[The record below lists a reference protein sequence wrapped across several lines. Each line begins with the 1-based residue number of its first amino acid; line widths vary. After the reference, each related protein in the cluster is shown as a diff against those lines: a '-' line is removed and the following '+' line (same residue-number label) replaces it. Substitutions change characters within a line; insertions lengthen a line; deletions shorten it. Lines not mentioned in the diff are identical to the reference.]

1 MLHVAVFICG
11 AALMVIELTGS
22 RILAPILGTSIIVW
36 TSLIGVVLASLS
48 LGAWMG
54 GRIADNHPH
63 PQVLSRIIVL
73 SAWATA
79 GIGLSK
85 TLIISLLHALDT
97 IHAMAIGSTIA
108 LFAPVSLL
116 LGMVVPFSV
125 RLTLQEQALSG
136 TTSGNLYA
144 ISTVGSIIGIFLTGF
159 VLIAWLGSTS
169 ILFVTAA
176 ALSIAALCV
185 ERSQLALKVF
195 SFLVFLLLAVL
206 NKHHDASLS
215 AQGFVDVDTA
225 YNRVLVYN
233 SSERATGRPTREM
246 VTGPHGRQS
255 STYLDDPIELA
266 LPYTRFYRL
275 VEHYHPQMRSLL
287 VLGGGGFSFPKYALA
302 KYPQTSIDVVELDA
316 GITSLARS
324 HFSLQD
330 DPRLTIIEKDA
341 RVFLGT
347 ARKTYD
353 VILCDV
359 FTSHYSIPFH
369 LVTQEALQQMRDRL
383 NPSGLLLINILSS
396 QRGPESDF
404 FAALSQTLTSV
415 FPVTRYFAVHD
426 ASDFHGWQNF
436 MLAAFKEPI
445 GSFPP
450 SGDLAMQ
457 KMLAQE
463 ILAPAK
469 HIPLLTDEFAPVDRY
484 SGIARLF

>member
-1 MLHVAVFICG
+1 MLNVAVFICG

-36 TSLIGVVLASLS
+36 TSIIGVVLACLS
-48 LGAWMG
+48 LGAWVG
-54 GRIADNHPH
+54 GRIADNHPR
-63 PQVLSRIIVL
+63 PEVLGRIVIL

-79 GIGLSK
+79 AIGLSK
-85 TLIISLLHALDT
+85 TLILSLLHALDT
-97 IHAMAIGSTIA
+97 VHGMAIGATIA

-116 LGMVVPFSV
+116 LGMVVPFAV
-125 RLTLQEQALSG
+125 RLSLREQAHSG

-144 ISTVGSIIGIFLTGF
+144 ISTVGSIVGTFLAGF

-185 ERSQLALKVF
+185 ERSQLALKVC

-206 NKHHDASLS
+206 NKYHDASLS

-233 SSERATGRPTREM
+233 SREGATGRPTREM

-255 STYLDDPIELA
+255 ATYLDDPIELA
-266 LPYTRFYRL
+266 VPYTRFYRL
-275 VEHYHPQMRSLL
+275 AEHYQPWMRSML

-302 KYPQTSIDVVELDA
+302 TYPEVAIDVVELDA
-316 GITSLARS
+316 GITNLARS
-324 HFSLQD
+324 HFYLQD
-330 DPRLTIIEKDA
+330 DPRLSIVAQDA
-341 RVFLGT
+341 RVFLT
-347 ARKTYD
+347 TSKKTYD

-369 LVTQEALQQMRDRL
+369 LVTQEALQQMRERL
-383 NPSGLLLINILSS
+383 NPSGVLLINILSS

-404 FAALSQTLTSV
+404 FAALGRTLNTV
-415 FPVTRYFAVHD
+415 FPLVRYFAVHD
-426 ASDFHGWQNF
+426 SSDFHGWQNF
-436 MLAAFKEPI
+436 MVAAFKEPI
-445 GSFPP
+445 EAFPP
-450 SGDLAMQ
+450 SGDVTIQ
-457 KMLAQE
+457 NMLAQE
-463 ILAPAK
+463 IEPPPQR
-469 HIPLLTDEFAPVDRY
+469 IPILTDEFAPVDRY
-484 SGIARLF
+484 SGIAKLF